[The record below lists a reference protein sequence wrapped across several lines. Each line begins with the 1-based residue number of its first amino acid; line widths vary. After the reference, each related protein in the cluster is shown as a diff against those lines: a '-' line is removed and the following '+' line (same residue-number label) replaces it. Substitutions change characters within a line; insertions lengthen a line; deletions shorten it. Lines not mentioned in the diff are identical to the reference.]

1 MTNSNLGIPS
11 SILHH
16 FGAAA
21 QHTTLGIV
29 DAALAKNYKNVVLL
43 IFDGMGS
50 ESLARHVPDGFLM
63 KNKVADISSVYPCS
77 TTSALATL
85 ESGLSPAEHGRVG
98 WTCYFKEI
106 DACVNLLSGKQ
117 NGTDTPAAAYDIVRK
132 NLSFTRVQEQ
142 IRRVNPSIECC
153 TVSPFAEYKADT
165 CEEVCAQ
172 VSALCKNPGRRYI
185 YAYHF
190 QPDQDMHEFGCYDAR
205 VRDRMRSF
213 DKQIEQLAAQLSDTL
228 LIVTADHG
236 LADLKMLAIEDY
248 PEIYEC
254 LSKPLSREVRS
265 LSFFVKEAYKDDFPR
280 RFQARLGGDFTLM
293 TGEEALE
300 RQIFGE
306 GKLHPRVRGFVG
318 DYVALATGSIGLW
331 YRNDKGQNRTLA
343 AAHGGLSAEEMVV
356 PLVLVEGLP

>member
-1 MTNSNLGIPS
+1 MINSILGIPH

-21 QHTTLGIV
+21 HHATLGIV
-29 DAALAKNYKNVVLL
+29 DAALARNYKNVVLL

-50 ESLARHVPDGFLM
+50 ESLARNVPDGFLQ
-63 KNKVADISSVYPCS
+63 KNKAADISSVYPCS
-77 TTSALATL
+77 TTSALTTL
-85 ESGLSPAEHGRVG
+85 ESGLSPAEHGWVG
-98 WTCYFKEI
+98 WTCYFSEI

-117 NGTDTPAAAYDIVRK
+117 NGTGAPAADYDIVRK
-132 NLSFTRVQEQ
+132 KLSFTTVQDQ
-142 IRRVNPSIECC
+142 IRRINPAIECC

-165 CEEVCAQ
+165 CEKVCAQ
-172 VSALCKNPGRRYI
+172 ITALCKKPGRRYI

-190 QPDQDMHEFGCYDAR
+190 QPDYDMHEFGCYDVR

-228 LIVTADHG
+228 LIITADHG
-236 LADLKMLAIEDY
+236 LKDIKMIAIEDY

-265 LSFFVKEAYKDDFPR
+265 LSFFVKDAYKDDFPR
-280 RFQARLGGDFTLM
+280 RFQEHFGDDFAFM
-293 TGEEALE
+293 TGKETLE

-306 GKLHPRVRGFVG
+306 GKVHPRARDFVG
-318 DYVALATGSIGLW
+318 DYVALATGNRGIW

-343 AAHGGLSAEEMVV
+343 AAHGGWSAEEMTV
-356 PLVLVEGLP
+356 PLVLIEE